1 MKEKTG
7 VINIY
12 NSNGELIR
20 AIQFDNSSTVSWD
33 GEDGVGNVMPSGIYL
48 YQLDIDKQMMKS
60 GSMILL
66 K

>member
-1 MKEKTG
+1 MNEESG

-12 NSNGELIR
+12 NSNGELLR
-20 AIQFDNSSTVSWD
+20 VIQVYKSSTVSWD
-33 GEDGVGNVMPSGIYL
+33 GKDGAGNVMPSGIYL
-48 YQLDIDKQMMKS
+48 YQLDVDKQMMKS